1 MIQDIRRMIN
11 KVQEKISFHDAA
23 ESHIPAEKI
32 KKFDAPPTPKSL
44 QEAISGIF
52 GKYFK
57 KAMLVEIKS
66 LEDKGVWEIV
76 PKPKDK
82 KLIRSKWVY
91 AYKTDQDD
99 YITRF
104 KARLVAQGFSQ
115 VEGEDYD
122 ATFAPVVKIRS
133 VRLLLA
139 LALHHDLHIEQLD
152 VETAY
157 LYGELQIPN
166 YMKMPPGFEQ
176 HDSEGREL
184 VCKLVKSLYG
194 LHQSG
199 REWFDCLTKYLKS
212 IAFDPLKTDPCL
224 FSRDQGG
231 ERVILSLYVDDVISV
246 TKNAKVAKDFKHE
259 IRNRFAIVDGGEA
272 NWVLKIQIERF
283 DDGIFLVQM
292 TYAEE
297 ILRKANLWDFEES
310 KEYDTPMMTT
320 WTHDPTSPDLSP
332 VMQKWYHSFVMKIAY
347 LSQNTRPDLA
357 YAANVLAQW
366 QSKANESDLRALH
379 RTLKYVKH
387 TYDYGLWYAKKPDY
401 SGNIIFSQELDIDPL
416 TPMGYADASYAN
428 EIGFK
433 SRSGYAFF
441 VNGSLINWFSKKQPV
456 VALSSTEAEII
467 SFSESVKESLCLR
480 QLVNELNGPLRNP
493 TTIAQ
498 DNQSAIAICL
508 DPIQH
513 ARVKH
518 MNVRQFFVRDH
529 LANKEIKMI
538 YCPTEEMIADIF
550 TKALPRKLH
559 WKFMDLLGM
568 RSKRSLDTGHRKV
581 VKMAIRVLN

>member
-1 MIQDIRRMIN
+1 MIKDLVFATKKLPIA
-11 KVQEKISFHDAA
+11 ISFHDAE
-23 ESHIPAEKI
+23 ESHIPVEKI
-32 KKFDAPPTPKSL
+32 KKYDAPPAPKSL
-44 QEAISGIF
+44 HEAMNGPF
-52 GKYFK
+52 AKYFK
-57 KAMLVEIKS
+57 KAMLVEVKS
-66 LEDKGVWEIV
+66 LEEKMVWKIV
-76 PKPKDK
+76 TKPANK
-82 KLIRSKWVY
+82 KLIKSKWVF
-91 AYKTDQDD
+91 AYKTDQED
-99 YITRF
+99 YIIRF

-115 VEGEDYD
+115 IEGEDYNE
-122 ATFAPVVKIRS
+122 TFAPVVKIRS

-157 LYGELQIPN
+157 LYGDLQIPN
-166 YMKMPPGFEQ
+166 YMKMPPGFEKFTPNG
-176 HDSEGREL
+176 EEL
-184 VCKLVKSLYG
+184 VCKLEKSLYG

-199 REWFDCLTKYLKS
+199 REWFDCITKYLKTIS
-212 IAFDPLKTDPCL
+212 FEPLKTDPCL
-224 FSRDQGG
+224 FSRGQGG

-246 TKNAKVAKDFKHE
+246 TKDSNTAKSFKNE
-259 IRNRFAIVDGGEA
+259 IRSRYAIVDGGEA
-272 NWVLKIQIERF
+272 NWVLKIQIQRF
-283 DDGIFLVQM
+283 EDGIFLSQS

-297 ILRKANLWDFEES
+297 ILKKAKLWDLADV
-310 KEYDTPMMTT
+310 KEYETPLMTT
-320 WTHDPTSPDLSP
+320 WNHDPNSPELDLER
-332 VMQKWYHSFVMKIAY
+332 QKWYHSFVMKIAY

-366 QSKANESDLRALH
+366 QSKANESDMNALN
-379 RTLKYVKH
+379 RTLRYIRY
-387 TYDYGLWYAKKPDY
+387 TYDYGLWYEKEPDN
-401 SGNIIFSQELDIDPL
+401 SGNVIFSQELEIDPI

-428 EIGFK
+428 EVGFK

-467 SFSESVKESLCLR
+467 AFSESVKESLCLR
-480 QLVNELNGPLRNP
+480 QLVSELNGQVKG
-493 TTIAQ
+493 TTVIAQ

-568 RSKRSLDTGHRKV
+568 RSRRFIDEGHRKR
-581 VKMAIRVLN
+581 VKMIIKKFK